1 MRADSSI
8 FGHQTK
14 YRMAARNNPLQPL
27 LDQIP
32 GPLKN
37 RYFIVLVLFAG
48 WMIFFDKHDIIT
60 QWRLQNT
67 VDQLEEDKTYYEE
80 KIKEAQ
86 QKRLDLEVNKEKFA
100 REEYYMQKKNEDVY
114 IIVDETEENEQ

>member
-1 MRADSSI
+1 
-8 FGHQTK
+8 
-14 YRMAARNNPLQPL
+14 MAARNNPLQPL

-32 GPLKN
+32 GPFKN
-37 RYFIVLVLFAG
+37 RYFIVLALFAG

-67 VDQLEEDKTYYEE
+67 VDKLEEDKAYYEG

-100 REEYYMQKKNEDVY
+100 REEYYMQKKNEDVF
-114 IIVDETEENEQ
+114 IIVDEEEENEQ

>member
-1 MRADSSI
+1 
-8 FGHQTK
+8 
-14 YRMAARNNPLQPL
+14 MASRNNPLQPL

-32 GPLKN
+32 APFRN
-37 RYFIVLVLFAG
+37 RYVIVAVLFAG

-67 VDQLEEDKTYYEE
+67 VEKLEEDRAYYKV

-100 REEYYMQKKNEDVY
+100 REEYYMQKNNEDVF
-114 IIVDETEENEQ
+114 IIAEEEENQ